1 MKRRPILTLIASLL
15 LLLTAILGAAQWRA
29 RDRLLT
35 QGWTVDFPEP
45 VADTPGA
52 TGTTLS
58 RACVNAPLASY
69 AEAELD
75 WALDAIEAGGFAWVR
90 QRISWADTA
99 PKPAGSEPGVLDWS
113 RLDALFESV
122 SDRPLELI
130 AVLDDVPAWIGTP
143 PDPALYAEWAGA
155 VAERY
160 GDTITYYQI
169 WHNPNLGDNWGGR
182 ANAFEYADLLAQA
195 AGAIRA
201 ADSDARIVL
210 GALAPTSERG
220 QRNYAEDLFLE
231 MLYEAGAAPYFDVVA
246 VQPYGFDTGPVDR
259 RVAQDVLN
267 FSRPILVRQVMVARG
282 EGDKAI
288 WAANFGWNSMRQGC
302 WPGGP
307 SIWGTVSEA
316 DQASYTVAALERVE
330 REWPWMGVLCL
341 NSFQPQPAAVD
352 AAASGV
358 PDAAASGVPDAA
370 ASGVPD
376 AEEHWGF
383 ALMTPEGEPRPV
395 YKAVQT
401 WAAGAAQAAQTP
413 MPVAHAGVYRAD
425 TDLATFDGS
434 WTLGPQGADIGEHG
448 ESTVSFTFE
457 GTGVA
462 LTVRRGPYRAFL
474 FVTVDG
480 EPAPALPRDRDGR
493 AYAVLFDPLAEVATV
508 PLAEGLPPGLHTVEI
523 EAERGWGQWALADW
537 RVVDAPDSAAT
548 RCWGYLLFGVLGL
561 LGIAGAAWSLPRI
574 EVTALARRFQAAWDR
589 LGEWLQIL
597 VSFVAAAITLFSAW
611 QMLMGEALFRRLGE
625 HGDLVALVLATG
637 LFYVSPWLILTL
649 IAGLLMSLVVVL
661 RPSLGLAM
669 VIFAAP
675 LYAYPLSLGGPAFAL
690 AELVLLPTLVGW
702 ALRRLS
708 TAIREGKRLRDT
720 LSTGARSLLW
730 PLLALV
736 AISTLSCFS
745 AQHLREALRELRLVV
760 VEPTLFFVALVTLP
774 VAKRERARARWRVL
788 DALVAGA
795 LMVALVGLVMYFLGY
810 VITAEGGSRRL
821 LSVYGSPNNVG
832 LFLGRV
838 LPMLIAVVLWA
849 GPELEVGLGWR
860 TRARVWMTQLV
871 QDRRRVTY
879 LLASLPVALALGLS
893 LSRGAIVLG
902 IPAALLLMGW
912 LAGKRWRRATVV
924 VLLVG
929 VIALIPLL
937 RTPRFAG
944 MFDLGQGTTGFRVSL
959 WYSSLG
965 MIRDHPLLGVGLDN
979 FLYAYRTRYVLPTAW
994 EEFSLSH
1001 PHNVF
1006 LDYAVRLGLPG
1017 LCAFVWT
1024 QVVFWRRVLQP
1035 RLRWRTAPASRA
1047 LAIGLAGSM
1056 VDFLAHGLVDAS
1068 YFIIDLAFVYML
1080 SLALASWL
1088 DEGALDS

>member
-1 MKRRPILTLIASLL
+1 MKRRPLLTLAVSFL

-29 RDRLLT
+29 RERYLT

-69 AEAELD
+69 GEAELA
-75 WALDAIEAGGFAWVR
+75 WALDAIEAGGYAWVR
-90 QRISWADTA
+90 QRISWADA
-99 PKPAGSEPGVLDWS
+99 EAEPGIPDWS
-113 RLDALFESV
+113 RLDALFENLSG
-122 SDRPLELI
+122 RPLELI
-130 AVLDDVPAWIGTP
+130 AVLDDAPVWARPDGSL
-143 PDPALYAEWAGA
+143 DPALYAEWAGA

-160 GDTITYYQI
+160 GDRITYYQI
-169 WHNPNLGDNWGGR
+169 WHNPNLGDSWGGR
-182 ANAFEYADLLAQA
+182 ANAFEYADLLARA

-201 ADSDARIVL
+201 ADGDARIVL

-220 QRNYAEDLFLE
+220 QRNFAEDLFLE
-231 MLYEAGAAPYFDVVA
+231 MLYEAGAAPNFDVVS
-246 VQPYGFDTGPVDR
+246 VQPYGFDTGPDDR

-267 FSRPILVRQVMVARG
+267 FSRPILVRRVMVERG

-288 WAANFGWNSMRQGC
+288 WAANFGWNSMRLGC

-307 SIWGTVSEA
+307 SIWGSVSEA

-358 PDAAASGVPDAA
+358 PDTAPSGVPDAA
-370 ASGVPD
+370 
-376 AEEHWGF
+376 EHWGF

-395 YKAVQT
+395 YEAV
-401 WAAGAAQAAQTP
+401 QAAQTP
-413 MPVAHAGVYRAD
+413 STPVAHAGVYRAD

-448 ESTVSFTFE
+448 ANTVSFTFE

-493 AYAVLFDPLAEVATV
+493 AYAVLFDPLAEVATL
-508 PLAEGLPPGLHTVEI
+508 PLAEGLAPGLHTVEI

-537 RVVDAPDSAAT
+537 RVVDAPRPAAM
-548 RCWGYLLFGVLGL
+548 RRWGYLLFGALGL
-561 LGIAGAAWSLPRI
+561 VGIAGVAWSVPRI
-574 EVTALARRFQAAWDR
+574 EIKALARRVQGVWDR
-589 LGEWLQIL
+589 PAEWLQIL

-649 IAGLLMSLVVVL
+649 VAGLLMSLIVVL
-661 RPSLGLAM
+661 RPSLGLAL

-675 LYAYPLSLGGPAFAL
+675 LYAYPLSLGGRAFAL
-690 AELVLLPTLVGW
+690 AELVLLPTLAGW
-702 ALRRLS
+702 GLRWLGTALGER
-708 TAIREGKRLRDT
+708 KRLRDT
-720 LSTGARSLLW
+720 LSAGARSLLW

-736 AISTLSCFS
+736 AISILSCFG

-774 VAKRERARARWRVL
+774 MAKRERACARWRVL

-795 LMVALVGLVMYFLGY
+795 LMVALVGLVMYVQGY

-838 LPMLIAVVLWA
+838 LPLLIAVVLWS
-849 GPELEVGLGWR
+849 GPELEPGLKGLAR
-860 TRARVWMTQLV
+860 LRVWLMQLAR
-871 QDRRRVTY
+871 DPRRRAY
-879 LLASLPVALALGLS
+879 LLAIAPVGLALGLS
-893 LSRGAIVLG
+893 LSRGAIVFG
-902 IPAALLLMGW
+902 IPAALVVMGW

-937 RTPRFAG
+937 QTPRFAG
-944 MFDLGQGTTGFRVSL
+944 MFDLSQGTTGFRVSL
-959 WYSSLG
+959 WTSSLA

-1017 LCAFVWT
+1017 LCAFIWT
-1024 QVVFWRRVLQP
+1024 QVVFWRRLLQQ
-1035 RLRWRTAPASRA
+1035 RRRTTPAGRA

-1056 VDFLAHGLVDAS
+1056 ADFLAHGLVDAS

-1088 DEGALDS
+1088 DGGAFDN